1 MKHLIRVTLI
11 LCFQAVAH
19 AQPKT
24 NHNLFQK
31 QLPVVW
37 DEGHHIGNGMLGALV
52 WYHNKNLRF
61 SLDRADL
68 WDERPAV
75 NFKNITYPWVYQQV
89 INNNYN
95 VVQKFGDLPYEEIPY
110 PTKIPG
116 AALEFP
122 INSDANI
129 STDLIT
135 ATTNIEWQNET
146 RLQVFVHATQQI
158 GVFRFQ
164 NLKQPIIPELIPPI
178 YKNNEVGKVG
188 NSVEGQ
194 SLQRLGYEQGNIK
207 RTSNSISYVQ
217 KGSLGFKYQVQ
228 VNWIQN
234 GDELFGVW
242 NISSSAEKKSDA
254 HKICMAAIN
263 SGFDNLYNTHKNWWK
278 EFWSRSSVTLP
289 EKDLEKQ
296 YYQEIYKL
304 GSTARKDAPPISL
317 QAIWTADNGKLPP
330 WKGDFHHD
338 LNTQLSYWPA
348 YTSNHLDLSET
359 FTDWLWKVRAENKK
373 YTKAFFQVPGL
384 NVPGVTTISG
394 KPMGGWIQYSFS
406 PSVSCWLA
414 QHFYWQWKYSGS
426 QTFLTNQAYPYL
438 KEVATFIE
446 NITIVKDGKRNLLLS
461 SSPEYFDN
469 SIKAWFLNFT
479 NYDLSLMRNALSM
492 TIEAAQKLN
501 YKTEAA
507 HWNEV
512 LSTLPELDINETGL
526 TIAPGQNLDES
537 HRHIA
542 QLMALHPLGTLNP
555 DTEANK
561 MIIENSLR
569 RLEQMGTDWWTGYSF
584 SWAACLYARA
594 GKGEEAVRQLNIFQK
609 NFCLPNTFHANGDQ
623 HGGQYSKFT
632 YRPFTLEGNL
642 AYAQGIHELLIQSHQ
657 GYIKLFPAI
666 PETWNNLS
674 FENLRTE
681 GAFLVSAEM
690 KDGKIIRIKIEST
703 TNAELNIILP
713 SIMINSA
720 NQKTITGK
728 YSRFMRAGEI
738 LLFEDF

>member
-1 MKHLIRVTLI
+1 MFNGPRFLWSSAFLLFLVVLSLSVRIDIPVEQLKTKYTDGASKFIPVMGMQVHYRDEGPVTDSIPLVLIHGTSSSLHTWDKLVSKISAQRRVIRFDLPAFGLTGPSPENTYSFTFYNGFLDSLLSKMKIQQCIIAGNSLGGSIAWNYAVHDSNRLNGLI
-11 LCFQAVAH
+11 LLDAGGY
-19 AQPKT
+19 PK
-24 NHNLFQK
+24 K
-31 QLPVVW
+31 
-37 DEGHHIGNGMLGALV
+37 DE
-52 WYHNKNLRF
+52 
-61 SLDRADL
+61 
-68 WDERPAV
+68 
-75 NFKNITYPWVYQQV
+75 
-89 INNNYN
+89 
-95 VVQKFGDLPYEEIPY
+95 
-110 PTKIPG
+110 
-116 AALEFP
+116 
-122 INSDANI
+122 
-129 STDLIT
+129 
-135 ATTNIEWQNET
+135 
-146 RLQVFVHATQQI
+146 
-158 GVFRFQ
+158 
-164 NLKQPIIPELIPPI
+164 
-178 YKNNEVGKVG
+178 
-188 NSVEGQ
+188 
-194 SLQRLGYEQGNIK
+194 
-207 RTSNSISYVQ
+207 

-666 PETWNNLS
+666 PEAWNNLS